1 VANVAVI
8 GAQWGDEGK
17 GKIVDFLAPH
27 FSIVARY
34 QGGPN
39 AGHTV
44 VFGGV
49 RHALHHIPSGIF
61 HDGVLCLIGGG
72 ALVDPDKILEEID
85 GLRAAGIQPE
95 GRLRIS
101 SRAHVILPLHR
112 DLDAAKELRLGAA
125 AIGTTKKGI
134 GPAYGA
140 KVERWG
146 VRLIDLADPPEV
158 ADRLQ
163 HALDAGLGDWLRVL
177 GAKIPDLG
185 QVERQAAA
193 WWEQLSPFAGSVRHA
208 LYGALRSGAPI
219 LFEGAQGA
227 LLDVDFGTYPFVTS
241 SSTMAGGIP
250 AGLGVPPRAVEKV
263 VGVSK
268 AYATRVGGG
277 PFPTEDTGAVGTAL
291 RERGHEFGTT
301 TGRPRRCGWFDAVAM
316 RLAVEVSGLDAI
328 ALTKFDVLSGL
339 DPVRLAVAYEI
350 DGERRTEMPL
360 TAKELA
366 RAVPVYEDWPGW
378 AEDVRGAR
386 RLTDLPPAARGVL
399 DRIAEISGTPVGM
412 VSTGPDREETIVLDG
427 LVQAIVHGRGPL

>member
-1 VANVAVI
+1 MSNVAVI

-17 GKIVDFLAPH
+17 GKIVDFLAPR

-61 HDGVLCLIGGG
+61 HDGVLCLVGGG

-85 GLRAAGIQPE
+85 GLRAAGIEPE

-112 DLDAAKELRLGAA
+112 ELDAAREQRLGSA

-158 ADRLQ
+158 AARLQ
-163 HALDAGLGDWLRVL
+163 HALDSGLADWLATL
-177 GAKIPDLG
+177 GARVPDLEE
-185 QVERQAAA
+185 VRKQAAS
-193 WWEQLSPFAGSVRHA
+193 WWSRLAPFTGHVRSA
-208 LYGALRSGAPI
+208 LLGALASGAPI

-227 LLDVDFGTYPFVTS
+227 LLDIDFGTYPFVTS
-241 SSTMAGGIP
+241 SSTMSGGIP
-250 AGLGVPPRAVEKV
+250 AGLGVPPRAVERV
-263 VGVSK
+263 IGVSK
-268 AYATRVGGG
+268 AYATRVGSG
-277 PFPTEDTGAVGTAL
+277 PFPTEDQGPIGQTL
-291 RERGHEFGTT
+291 RERGHEYGTT

-316 RLAVEVSGLDAI
+316 RLAVEVSGIDSI

-339 DPVRLAVAYEI
+339 DPIRLAVAYEI
-350 DGERRTEMPL
+350 DGEHRNEMPL
-360 TAKELA
+360 TAREME
-366 RAVPVYEDWPGW
+366 RAVPVYEEWPGW
-378 AEDVRGAR
+378 TGELRGAR
-386 RLTDLPPAARGVL
+386 RLDQLPREARQVV
-399 DRIAEISGTPVGM
+399 DRIAEISGAPVGLI
-412 VSTGPDREETIVLDG
+412 STGPDREETIVLDG
-427 LVQAIVHGRGPL
+427 LVQEIQQRVSWR

>member
-1 VANVAVI
+1 
-8 GAQWGDEGK
+8 
-17 GKIVDFLAPH
+17 
-27 FSIVARY
+27 
-34 QGGPN
+34 
-39 AGHTV
+39 
-44 VFGGV
+44 
-49 RHALHHIPSGIF
+49 
-61 HDGVLCLIGGG
+61 
-72 ALVDPDKILEEID
+72 
-85 GLRAAGIQPE
+85 
-95 GRLRIS
+95 
-101 SRAHVILPLHR
+101 
-112 DLDAAKELRLGAA
+112 
-125 AIGTTKKGI
+125 
-134 GPAYGA
+134 
-140 KVERWG
+140 
-146 VRLIDLADPPEV
+146 
-158 ADRLQ
+158 LQ

-177 GAKIPDLG
+177 GAKVPDLD
-185 QVERQAAA
+185 QVARQAAS
-193 WWEQLSPFAGSVRHA
+193 WWERLSPFAGSVRHA
-208 LYGALRSGAPI
+208 LYGALESGAPI

-241 SSTMAGGIP
+241 SNTMAGGIP

-316 RLAVEVSGLDAI
+316 RLAVQVSGLDAI

-339 DPVRLAVAYEI
+339 DPIRLAVAYEI

-378 AEDVRGAR
+378 VEDVRGAR
-386 RLTDLPPAARGVL
+386 RLDDLPPAARAVL

-427 LVQAIVHGRGPL
+427 LVREIVHARGPA

>member
-1 VANVAVI
+1 MSNVAVI

-85 GLRAAGIQPE
+85 GLRAAGIEPE
-95 GRLRIS
+95 GRLRVS

-112 DLDAAKELRLGAA
+112 ELDAAKELRLGAA

-158 ADRLQ
+158 VDRLQ

-177 GAKIPDLG
+177 GAKVPDLD
-185 QVERQAAA
+185 QV
-193 WWEQLSPFAGSVRHA
+193 A
-208 LYGALRSGAPI
+208 LPGRELVGAALRPSPAPC
-219 LFEGAQGA
+219 ATRCTTRSQA
-227 LLDVDFGTYPFVTS
+227 VPRS
-241 SSTMAGGIP
+241 SS
-250 AGLGVPPRAVEKV
+250 R
-263 VGVSK
+263 
-268 AYATRVGGG
+268 
-277 PFPTEDTGAVGTAL
+277 
-291 RERGHEFGTT
+291 
-301 TGRPRRCGWFDAVAM
+301 
-316 RLAVEVSGLDAI
+316 
-328 ALTKFDVLSGL
+328 
-339 DPVRLAVAYEI
+339 
-350 DGERRTEMPL
+350 
-360 TAKELA
+360 
-366 RAVPVYEDWPGW
+366 
-378 AEDVRGAR
+378 AR
-386 RLTDLPPAARGVL
+386 RGRC
-399 DRIAEISGTPVGM
+399 
-412 VSTGPDREETIVLDG
+412 STSTSAPTRS
-427 LVQAIVHGRGPL
+427 